1 MEKRFEH
8 WSLTHIGI
16 VVGTFALTA
25 LLIIVARRYEGRR
38 FTFAIGHAI
47 GAILLI
53 NYAAY
58 VFYRVQSGY
67 WQIRY
72 DLPMELCNWAALATM
87 FAFFTRNRTLA
98 EIAYFWVMAGS
109 VNGVISPDLQVS
121 FPHPYFFIFF
131 IAHSGLVV
139 GSLYLVFGLK
149 FYPRPGAIRR
159 VFIVS
164 QIYLATAFVINY
176 ALGGNYGYTM
186 AKPGSASLFDF
197 LGPWPYY
204 LLSLEGIAL
213 VAYTILYLPFFFFNR
228 GKVLHRA

>member
-1 MEKRFEH
+1 MDKRFEQ
-8 WSLTHIGI
+8 WSPTHILI
-16 VVGTFALTA
+16 VALTVVVSV
-25 LLIIVARRYEGRR
+25 LLIYIGRR
-38 FTFAIGHAI
+38 HEGKSYTYKIGSAI

-53 NYAAY
+53 NYFVY
-58 VFYRVQSGY
+58 VGYRIHAGL
-67 WQIRY
+67 WMIRY

-109 VNGVISPDLQVS
+109 INGVISPDLPFS
-121 FPHPYFFIFF
+121 FPHIYFFIFH
-131 IAHSGLVV
+131 IAHSGLVI

-149 FYPRPGAIRR
+149 WYPRPGAIRR

-164 QIYLATAFVINY
+164 QVYLATAFVINY

-186 AKPGSASLFDF
+186 AKPGSASLFDY

-204 LLSLEGIAL
+204 LLSLEGMAL
-213 VAYTILYLPFFFFNR
+213 VLYFLLYVPFFFYNR
-228 GKVLHRA
+228 RKIRI